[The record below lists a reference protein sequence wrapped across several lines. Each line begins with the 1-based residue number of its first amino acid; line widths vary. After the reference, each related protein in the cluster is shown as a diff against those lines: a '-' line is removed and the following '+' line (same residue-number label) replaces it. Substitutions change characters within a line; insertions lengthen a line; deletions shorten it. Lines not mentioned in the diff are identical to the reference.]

1 MTLLEGKV
9 ALVTGASKG
18 IGAVTA
24 RALADAGAAVAI
36 AARDADA
43 LSCVADAIVQTGGH
57 ALAVPTDVADED
69 AVRALV
75 AETVSTFGRLD
86 VAFNNA
92 AAGHGRMP
100 LHEVP
105 AGEFD
110 DTLAVNVRGL
120 FSCLRHEISAMLET
134 GGGAI
139 VNMSSTAGLE
149 AVSRLS
155 SYVTTKHAAIGMT
168 KAAALDY
175 AARGVRVNAVAPG
188 PILTHWLEA
197 AGERAQQAAAAA
209 IPMRRVGLPAE
220 VANAVVWLCSD
231 QASYITGVTLPIDGG
246 KLAGVDPFQA

>member
-24 RALADAGAAVAI
+24 RALADAGAAVVLS
-36 AARDADA
+36 ARDAEA

-57 ALAVPTDVADED
+57 ALAVPADVADEG

-75 AETVSTFGRLD
+75 AQTVSTFGRLD

-92 AAGHGRMP
+92 AAGHGRMQ

-105 AGEFD
+105 VDEFD
-110 DTLAVNVRGL
+110 GTLAVNVRGL
-120 FSCLRHEISAMLET
+120 FFCLRHEIAAMLET

-209 IPMRRVGLPAE
+209 IPMRRVGSPAE